1 MITLTL
7 KEKVVFDSMVA
18 LGCSEEEA
26 YEVIEA
32 DRRIDKGEKLFELDP
47 ELEKGA
53 KKARQAP
60 RKANAT
66 PTKRERKE
74 DTDKRFLIQ
83 LLKSAL
89 ENSDDEGFTE
99 LPKIEITNPERQI
112 DFEFSG
118 RKFRIVLSA
127 PRS

>member
-1 MITLTL
+1 MITLTP
-7 KEKVVFDSMVA
+7 KEKKVFESIIA

-26 YEVIEA
+26 FEVIES
-32 DRRIDKGEKLFELDP
+32 DRKIDKGEKIFDLDP

-83 LLKSAL
+83 LLQSAL
-89 ENSDDEGFTE
+89 VNSDNEGFTE

>member
-1 MITLTL
+1 MITLTP
-7 KEKVVFDSMVA
+7 KEQKVFDSMLD
-18 LGCSEEEA
+18 LGCTEEEA

-74 DTDKRFLIQ
+74 DTDKRILIQ
-83 LLKSAL
+83 FLTNAL
-89 ENSDDEGFTE
+89 TNSDITE
-99 LPKIEITNPERQI
+99 YEITNPERQI
-112 DFEFSG
+112 DFTFSG